1 MVAKQIQY
9 DILVGTGLSL
19 LGKKIKRR
27 ILSISGSGITLPNNE
42 INDIIKV
49 IRSLENR
56 NILLKGTTHFFKAI
70 NDCWFTVNEKCTYII
85 S

>member
-9 DILVGTGLSL
+9 DIRVDTGLSL
-19 LGKKIKRR
+19 LGKMIKRG
-27 ILSISGSGITLPNNE
+27 ISSISGSGITLPNNE

-49 IRSLENR
+49 IRTLENR
-56 NILLKGTTHFFKAI
+56 NILSKGTTHFFKAI
-70 NDCWFTVNEKCTYII
+70 NDCRLTVNEKCTYII